1 MFGLSLVVGILTTL
15 SALALFIPLIW
26 TIPWS
31 MMASAVLYRRIF
43 YANAR

>member
-1 MFGLSLVVGILTTL
+1 MAAGEGDEGDLVGRDDRH
-15 SALALFIPLIW
+15 IPLIW